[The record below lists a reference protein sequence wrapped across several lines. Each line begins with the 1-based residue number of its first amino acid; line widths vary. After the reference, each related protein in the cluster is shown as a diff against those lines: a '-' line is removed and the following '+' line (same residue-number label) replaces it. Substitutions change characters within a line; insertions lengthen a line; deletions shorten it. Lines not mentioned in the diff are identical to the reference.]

1 MGEVCLLLPCDQLHI
16 EGIVSG
22 ISLATVK
29 LCKKPMQRE
38 PRYLRLSRDEADA
51 AAGSVCVPVVLT
63 ADREEGSLF
72 RPGKKKAHVS
82 YAAYGWAC
90 IYILLIV
97 WRIIGA

>member
-1 MGEVCLLLPCDQLHI
+1 MLPCAQLHI

-29 LCKKPMQRE
+29 LCKKPMQRV

-63 ADREEGSLF
+63 ADGEEGSLF
-72 RPGKKKAHVS
+72 PPGEKKRRILAMRHMDGH
-82 YAAYGWAC
+82 AYSSRS
-90 IYILLIV
+90 LF
-97 WRIIGA
+97 GAS